1 MAEKCAHCGRAD
13 LLQALVRGWQCLGCG
28 KITDENKNPVVPQPA
43 GPDLSNAG
51 LPVKE
56 LGEPAPVVLAP
67 VTPEVDAHGADPE
80 PVVRPFEVADSR
92 VASSE
97 PPSVLGVSDVSG
109 APSDIDYAS
118 LTAEQ
123 IAEIERIAHGQ

>member
-28 KITDENKNPVVPQPA
+28 KITDENKNPVVPQEE
-43 GPDLSNAG
+43 GPNLSNAG

-67 VTPEVDAHGADPE
+67 VVVDIHGAAPE

-97 PPSVLGVSDVSG
+97 PPSVLGVPDVSG

-123 IAEIERIAHGQ
+123 IAEIEQIAHPGA

>member
-13 LLQALVRGWQCLGCG
+13 LLQALVRGWQCLACG
-28 KITDENKNPVVPQPA
+28 KTTDENLNPIVPQA
-43 GPDLSNAG
+43 QGPDLTNAG

-56 LGEPAPVVLAP
+56 LSEPAPVVLAP
-67 VTPEVDAHGADPE
+67 VVVDIHAVEPE

-97 PPSVLGVSDVSG
+97 PPPVLGVSDVSG

-118 LTAEQ
+118 LTTEQ
-123 IAEIERIAHGQ
+123 VAEIERIAHGQ